1 MCRCLP
7 QLLLYEHSKQK
18 ELPLR
23 RYLPVFRISRFMA
36 PIWESFIEEPHSPL
50 LTTALIINEQRMLQ
64 ERILKR
70 TRHGE
75 ILRRLDFQL
84 QEHLGFMKVI
94 FPYENKQ
101 KGLHSLT
108 GLTVE
113 RFADPKQRIETGK
126 LLYGLLFQHPVVF
139 RGVGHFTKEIPTR
152 VPERITGQ
160 AYIPLMDPRQK
171 MIKSTAPLFMMHGKI
186 NYSFLPTPLIGSR
199 MKASWKIYEAYR
211 SLKRLT

>member
-1 MCRCLP
+1 M
-7 QLLLYEHSKQK
+7 
-18 ELPLR
+18 
-23 RYLPVFRISRFMA
+23 
-36 PIWESFIEEPHSPL
+36 
-50 LTTALIINEQRMLQ
+50 TTALIINEQRMLQ

-84 QEHLGFMKVI
+84 QEYLGFMKVI
-94 FPYENKQ
+94 FPYANKQ

-113 RFADPKQRIETGK
+113 RFADLKQRIETGK

-152 VPERITGQ
+152 VPEGITGQ

-186 NYSFLPTPLIGSR
+186 NHSFLPIPLIGSR
-199 MKASWKIYEAYR
+199 MKATWKIYEVYR
-211 SLKRLT
+211 SLKRRT